1 MDTNQGNALTNQGG
15 FDYEAI
21 LNDAEFSHKS
31 YVMGIR
37 GQTMTERDSLEWHV
51 ATVAHQAASKSSV
64 KRIQELESLNASL
77 QAENANLRTVMMAGA
92 VEITEHWD
100 AHCDEDGCGPANLVS
115 RLENGFPEQ
124 YGYDAKTVVR
134 MEKQIED
141 LRSRISTEALEL
153 VCYQRQDGTQK
164 WVHMNTED
172 IPHYQGKGQPI
183 RALYAKA
190 AEVVNE
196 VKPAFSVHLDRM
208 QESHRVTYWV
218 RLVNEKL
225 RPLDAQIYDNT
236 GQIHPYYS
244 EELERVEFTAQE
256 WAEFL
261 GVEVT
266 VKPALEATKEVSEN
280 EQ

>member
-1 MDTNQGNALTNQGG
+1 MNTNQGDALTSSAG

-51 ATVAHQAASKSSV
+51 ATVAHQAASKSSAQ
-64 KRIQELESLNASL
+64 RIQELESLNASL

-124 YGYDAKTVVR
+124 YGYDAETVVR
-134 MEKQIED
+134 MEKQIDD
-141 LRSRISTEALEL
+141 LRAQVSAEALEL
-153 VCYQRQDGTQK
+153 VCHQRQDSTEK
-164 WVHMNTED
+164 WVHMNDED

-183 RALYAKA
+183 RALYAKTA
-190 AEVVNE
+190 KVTKETE
-196 VKPAFSVHLDRM
+196 GAFSVYVEKM
-208 QESHRVTYWV
+208 EESHRVTYWV

-225 RPLDAQIYDNT
+225 RPVDAQIYDNT

-244 EELERVEFTAQE
+244 EELERAEFTAQE

-266 VKPALEATKEVSEN
+266 VNSTLEATKEVSVN

>member
-1 MDTNQGNALTNQGG
+1 MNTNQGTELTKQDEFERFYAENFPGI
-15 FDYEAI
+15 EKIPNTEI
-21 LNDAEFSHKS
+21 LKGVLKKT
-31 YVMGIR
+31 Y
-37 GQTMTERDSLEWHV
+37 QT
-51 ATVAHQAASKSSV
+51 ASKSSAQ
-64 KRIQELESLNASL
+64 RIQELESLNASL

-124 YGYDAKTVVR
+124 YGYDAETVVR
-134 MEKQIED
+134 MEKQIDD
-141 LRSRISTEALEL
+141 LRAQVSAESLEL